1 MRLKD
6 ITWKKVLSNLDAIIT
21 GTTLVI
27 CVVMANVNVIFRY
40 FFNYPLR
47 WGEEFITSLFVWT
60 VFIGSSYAHRQK
72 AHMSVDILV
81 KMFPKKVRHIIEIVI
96 SVLELLIL
104 IMLTVISAQF
114 CYHLV
119 FNRKGELFVVMTE
132 MLRIPKVLTAM
143 AVPLGFGLST
153 IHSIRFLLTE
163 RLHILKKKED
173 SQEGGEKNDLGVY

>member
-1 MRLKD
+1 MNFKE
-6 ITWKKVLSNLDAIIT
+6 ITLKKVLSNLDAVIT
-21 GTTLVI
+21 GITLVI

-60 VFIGSSYAHRQK
+60 VFIGSSYAHRTK

-81 KMFPKKVRHIIEIVI
+81 KLFPEKLRKVIEVIISI
-96 SVLELLIL
+96 LELLIL
-104 IMLTVISAQF
+104 IMLTIISAQF

-132 MLRIPKVLTAM
+132 MLRVPKVLTAM

-153 IHSIRFLLTE
+153 IHSFRFLLE
-163 RLHILKKKED
+163 RFNIIKKSED
-173 SQEGGEKNDLGVY
+173 SQEGGEKRDLGVY

>member
-1 MRLKD
+1 MNFKD
-6 ITWKKVLSNLDAIIT
+6 ITLKKVLSNLDAVIT
-21 GTTLVI
+21 GITLVV
-27 CVVMANVNVIFRY
+27 CVVMANVNVLFRY

-60 VFIGSSYAHRQK
+60 VFIGSSYAHRTK
-72 AHMSVDILV
+72 SHMSVDILV
-81 KMFPKKVRHIIEIVI
+81 KMFPEKLQKVI
-96 SVLELLIL
+96 SIIISILELLIL

-119 FNRKGELFVVMTE
+119 FNRKGELFVVTTE
-132 MLRIPKVLTAM
+132 MLRIPKVYTAI

-153 IHSIRFLLTE
+153 LHSIRFMLV
-163 RLHILKKKED
+163 RFGIIKKSED